1 MEKSII
7 LSIVAGNVKHYKW
20 EGEMKMKKITKRW
33 MAALTALMLCVGM
46 FCGSVVPVYA
56 SMADEA
62 IPYTM
67 GETYR
72 GQHYYNKYYSFTLK
86 ERTHIFLRTEV
97 GGGTVGYCIYNSSGR
112 QYLDS
117 DNVRYKHNVTTDVY
131 VGTASRTLPAGTYYL
146 EIESNSTEYYFALNA
161 DKTIVLAKGSITS
174 LKSKKSGQITV
185 SCKSVPNAIGYR
197 IQYSTDYRFRKGVKT
212 IYSPVRIK
220 TLTRLAKGKRY
231 YVRVTPYTVY
241 TDGEHAWGGTSY
253 VKSAVAK
260 K

>member
-1 MEKSII
+1 
-7 LSIVAGNVKHYKW
+7 
-20 EGEMKMKKITKRW
+20 MKKITKCC

-72 GQHYYNKYYSFTLK
+72 GCHSHSKYYSFTLK
-86 ERTHIFLRTEV
+86 ERTHISLRTTAKDHTIE
-97 GGGTVGYCIYNSSGR
+97 YYIYDANGR

-117 DNVRYKHNVTTDVY
+117 DNVKYRQNVTTNIY
-131 VGTASRTLPAGTYYL
+131 TGTASRTLPAGKYYL
-146 EIESNSTEYYFALNA
+146 EIYDDYYYEYYFTLNA
-161 DKTIVLAKGSITS
+161 DKTIVLTKGSITS